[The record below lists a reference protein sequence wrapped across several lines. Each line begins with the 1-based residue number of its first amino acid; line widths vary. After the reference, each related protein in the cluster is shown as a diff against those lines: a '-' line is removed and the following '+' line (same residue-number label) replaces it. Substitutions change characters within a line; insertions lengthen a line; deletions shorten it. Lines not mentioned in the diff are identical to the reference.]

1 MKVAGAASWT
11 IVVDEWSSL
20 LESPLWLRAAER
32 IEVAPEGL
40 VPGALA
46 IDPLPAP
53 SLEAGLAAEP
63 ALAEAWRAW
72 WQASVAQAFG
82 KPTGDFARDTAIR
95 ARFGPPGFESVA
107 PGPLREAAQRRWAE
121 AMKWHN
127 ARKRAGVQAMIA
139 DGARQPEG
147 EVVRAVEAQ
156 LGRRAEPFSVSLT
169 VIPVLDDRIRSVG
182 GRAFLIPEHLRGTPR
197 YADWLHG
204 LVRALA

>member
-20 LESPLWLRAAER
+20 LEFPLWLRAAER
-32 IEVAPEGL
+32 IEVTPGGR

-46 IDPLPAP
+46 MDTLPDP
-53 SLEAGLAAEP
+53 SLESGLAADP
-63 ALAEAWRAW
+63 AVAEAWRDW
-72 WQASVAQAFG
+72 WESSVTQAFST
-82 KPTGDFARDTAIR
+82 PTGDFARDTGVR
-95 ARFGPPGFESVA
+95 ARFGPPGFEA
-107 PGPLREAAQRRWAE
+107 LAAGPLRDAAQRRWPE
-121 AMKWHN
+121 AMKWHH
-127 ARKRAGVQAMIA
+127 ARKRAGIEAMIA
-139 DGARQPEG
+139 GGTRPEG
-147 EVVRAVEAQ
+147 EVVRAVEAE

-182 GRAFLIPEHLRGTPR
+182 GRAFLIPEHLRGTPA